1 MFRYTYKI
9 VLRGDRQRKDGAQG
23 LVLQAFIGG
32 QRVRIALN
40 ISVRPSDFDAVR
52 MQVKIKG
59 DPERSQKL
67 NALLAKVKSRVEDLF
82 FEAMLNDTPLTASQF
97 EEYFDRKPAFGDF
110 LAWMRQ
116 EIDASKE
123 SKAVA
128 TMKNYNTTFRHLS
141 KFRQKVAFADLNV
154 EFVSAWDVFLKKQ
167 HLDTNTAA
175 KYHRVLRKFILLARR
190 KGKRMPNPYAEFK
203 FKEVGKERTYLNAAE
218 VAALR
223 SLYDR
228 RDLKPHLQNILRHF
242 LFQIGTSLRYSDLAA
257 MTRDNVEGGL
267 LIFTPLK
274 TKHVGKIVK
283 APLSEMALAML
294 ADSESQTE
302 RLFAVYKE
310 QTMNRFLKEIS
321 DFAGMSKR
329 LTTHVGRHTF
339 GYLFIAAGGQVEVL
353 QKIMGHSDIKTTMVY
368 THIDTRQIRAGV
380 ERLDALLSVEMAG

>member
-1 MFRYTYKI
+1 MYKYTYKI
-9 VLRGDRQRKDGAQG
+9 VLRGDRKRKDGAQG

-40 ISVRPSDFDAVR
+40 VAVRPADFDAVR
-52 MQVKIKG
+52 MQVRGKT
-59 DPERSQKL
+59 DAERAQKV

-82 FEAMLNDTPLTASQF
+82 FEAMLNDTPLTAAQF
-97 EEYFDRKPAFGDF
+97 EEHFDRKPAFGDF
-110 LAWMRQ
+110 LLWMRQ

-123 SKAVA
+123 SKAAA
-128 TMKNYNTTFRHLS
+128 TVKSYNSTFRHLS
-141 KFRQKVAFADLNV
+141 KYRSKVAFADVNF
-154 EFVSAWDVFLKKQ
+154 EFVSGWDAYLRKQ
-167 HLDTNTAA
+167 KLDGNTAA
-175 KYHRVLRKFILLARR
+175 KYHRVLRKFVLLARR
-190 KGKRMPNPYAEFK
+190 KGKRLPNPYAEFK
-203 FKEVGKERTYLNAAE
+203 FKETGKERTYLNAAE

-223 SLYDR
+223 ALYDR
-228 RDLKPHLQNILRHF
+228 RELKPHLQNTLRHF

-257 MTRDNVEGGL
+257 MTHDNVEGGL

-283 APLSEMALAML
+283 APLSEMARSML
-294 ADSESQTE
+294 QDSESE
-302 RLFAVYKE
+302 GGKLFGVYRE
-310 QTMNRFLKEIS
+310 QTMNRFLKDIS

-353 QKIMGHSDIKTTMVY
+353 QKIMGHSDIKTTMIY

-380 ERLDALLSVEMAG
+380 ERLDALLSVEMGE